1 VSTTPS
7 EWRPG
12 GRLRLGGEERTVA
25 TVLRGWEEV
34 NNRRTEWVWAFLD
47 DGGLLEVA
55 ERGWRLYTSHRVL
68 LPGSEAYLQLAAP
81 DGALARF
88 ERRVRAGRD
97 AAEPTIVTLAG
108 REYRVVA
115 TGNANVA
122 RDGPPPALGAWS
134 ALGDDA
140 GENVYFVLADLETG
154 DESLGL
160 WTRAVC
166 LSFGRTLGLEEAA
179 APEP

>member
-1 VSTTPS
+1 MSASPPG
-7 EWRPG
+7 WRAG
-12 GRLRLGGEERTVA
+12 GRLRLAGVERTVA

-34 NNRRTEWVWAFLD
+34 GGRRTEWVWAFLD

-55 ERGWRLYTSHRVL
+55 PRGWRLYTSHRVL
-68 LPGSEAYLQLAAP
+68 LPGAEGYLQLAAP

-97 AAEPTIVTLAG
+97 EAEPTVVTLGG

-134 ALGDDA
+134 GLGDDA
-140 GENVYFVLADLETG
+140 GENVYFVLADVETG
-154 DESLGL
+154 EEVLGL

-166 LSFGRTLGLEEAA
+166 LSFGRALRSEEV
-179 APEP
+179 PEPE